1 MVKRPAILAALF
13 ATCAIMAAYAVQPL
27 CIDGLTYLEVN
38 DSRQC
43 LLIRSSDP
51 DNPVLLYL
59 HGGPGQSLI
68 PFAHVATS
76 FLTDRFTVVYYMRR
90 PIHPNP

>member
-68 PFAHVATS
+68 PFAHGSCARL
-76 FLTDRFTVVYYMRR
+76 FREAQGAAQGDRVV
-90 PIHPNP
+90 